1 MHIETIKSPP
11 LTVFHKESIC
21 IPLFTFDLPYLIEEM
36 KLSRSWAKG
45 ELKNKIL
52 LNSPDKQVLLTA
64 LHEKTEIDSFQTS
77 DSVSFQI
84 LEGELMFS
92 TMKESLILK
101 KGQLLTLREKVRYRL
116 TTNTET
122 VFLLTI
128 LHNTMKVAEN

>member
-1 MHIETIKSPP
+1 MDIETIKSPP
-11 LTVFHKESIC
+11 LTIIHKKSGST
-21 IPLFTFDLPYLIEEM
+21 PLLTFDLPYLIEEM

-45 ELKNKIL
+45 RLINKIL

-84 LEGELMFS
+84 LEGELIFS
-92 TMKESLILK
+92 TRKESLILK
-101 KGQLLTLREKVRYRL
+101 KGQLITLREKVKYRL
-116 TTNTET
+116 TTNAET